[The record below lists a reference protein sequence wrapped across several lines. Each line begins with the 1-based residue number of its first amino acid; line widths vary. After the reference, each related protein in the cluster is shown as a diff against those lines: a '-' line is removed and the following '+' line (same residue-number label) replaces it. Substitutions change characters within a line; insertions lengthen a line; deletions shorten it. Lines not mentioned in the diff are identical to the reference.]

1 MQQTHPKIFGLR
13 RSALIETLLM
23 LVILVV
29 MDYVFFGGTRFFDVN
44 PHPFWIV
51 VLLIAAQYGTGEAL
65 MAAVIAT
72 LFYLV
77 GNVPVIPNGTGRY
90 DFLYQIAINPL
101 LWFMVGWGIGELRQ
115 RHIRERDRL
124 MTELEDSTRRE
135 QLIADSYQTVRTR
148 KESLEIQV
156 AGQLTS
162 SIAAYRAAK
171 AVETLDPKAVMQGIE
186 RLVSA
191 VLAPQK
197 FSLYLL
203 HDQRLTATIQHG
215 WAAGDVYMREFD
227 SFHPLY
233 QSIFGTR
240 DVLVIA
246 NEQHEKILGDQGML
260 AAPVFDPATGAVVG
274 MLKVEQMEF
283 LSLSLNTVETFRALA
298 EWIGTALINARNYQ
312 TVRSEAMVNPEHNL
326 LSYGYFKRQSDYLA
340 RLGKRVGFDVSLLV
354 ISLTD
359 AERLEEQ
366 ERITIIR
373 QISEVVRKTLRMVD
387 LAFDYQ
393 TNGQEYSIL
402 LPATKPA
409 GAQIVRDKIARELDR
424 QIAAGRN
431 VKFTYIVQ
439 GLYETA

>member
-1 MQQTHPKIFGLR
+1 MQQQHSKIFGLR
-13 RSALIETLLM
+13 RSAILEAILILGVLT
-23 LVILVV
+23 VI
-29 MDYVFFGGTRFFDVN
+29 DSVFFDGTRFFDVN
-44 PHPFWIV
+44 PHPFWIA
-51 VLLIAAQYGTGEAL
+51 VLLIAAQYGTGEAI
-65 MAAVIAT
+65 MTAALAT
-72 LFYLV
+72 LFYLI
-77 GNVPVIPNGTGRY
+77 GNVPPIPSGTTRY

-101 LWFMVGWGIGELRQ
+101 LWFMVGWCIGELRQ
-115 RHIRERDRL
+115 RHIRERNRL
-124 MTELEDSTRRE
+124 TTELEESTHRE
-135 QLIADSYQTVRTR
+135 KLIADSYQTVRTR
-148 KESLEIQV
+148 KESLEVQV

-191 VLAPQK
+191 VLGPQK

-215 WAAGDVYMREFD
+215 WTAGGHYLREFD

-233 QSIFGTR
+233 QSILGTR

-246 NEQHEKILGDQGML
+246 NEQHEKILGDQGMM
-260 AAPVFDPATGAVVG
+260 AAPIFDPATGAVVG

-298 EWIGTALINARNYQ
+298 EWIGTALVNARNYQ

-354 ISLTD
+354 ISLTTP
-359 AERLEEQ
+359 EHFSEQ
-366 ERITIIR
+366 ERITIAR
-373 QISEVVRKTLRMVD
+373 QIGEAVRKNLRMVD

-402 LPATKPA
+402 LPATKTS
-409 GAQIVRDKIARELDR
+409 GAQIVRDKIARELER
-424 QIAAGRN
+424 QIPAARN
-431 VKFTYIVQ
+431 VQFTYIVQ
-439 GLYETA
+439 GLYEVA

>member
-1 MQQTHPKIFGLR
+1 
-13 RSALIETLLM
+13 
-23 LVILVV
+23 
-29 MDYVFFGGTRFFDVN
+29 
-44 PHPFWIV
+44 
-51 VLLIAAQYGTGEAL
+51 
-65 MAAVIAT
+65 
-72 LFYLV
+72 
-77 GNVPVIPNGTGRY
+77 
-90 DFLYQIAINPL
+90 
-101 LWFMVGWGIGELRQ
+101 
-115 RHIRERDRL
+115 
-124 MTELEDSTRRE
+124 
-135 QLIADSYQTVRTR
+135 
-148 KESLEIQV
+148 
-156 AGQLTS
+156 
-162 SIAAYRAAK
+162 
-171 AVETLDPKAVMQGIE
+171 
-186 RLVSA
+186 